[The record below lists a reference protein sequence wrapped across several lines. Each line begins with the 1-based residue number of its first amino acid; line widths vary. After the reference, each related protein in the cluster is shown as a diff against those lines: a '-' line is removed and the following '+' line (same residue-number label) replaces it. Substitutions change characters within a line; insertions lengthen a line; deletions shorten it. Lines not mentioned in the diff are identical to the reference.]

1 MGCRSRPTAR
11 APTSLAAPS
20 PPPSAAHRNTGS
32 RTFLLRYADGI
43 SVVMNFNS
51 NEAADSADVEAV
63 TNAIHDVAAWN
74 G

>member
-1 MGCRSRPTAR
+1 
-11 APTSLAAPS
+11 
-20 PPPSAAHRNTGS
+20 
-32 RTFLLRYADGI
+32 
-43 SVVMNFNS
+43 MNFNS